1 MSDQHPHVLL
11 IEDNPGDAD
20 LVRLRL
26 VESRSD
32 VDVRCVDRLSAGL
45 SRLSEEQPAV
55 VLLDL
60 NLPDSHGA
68 DTFRKVLSK
77 APGVPVVVLS
87 GQDDE
92 ELALKA
98 VHQGVQDYLVKGNFD
113 GKQLS
118 RALRYAME
126 RQALI
131 TSLDMSR
138 RQQLQFKDQFLS
150 HVSHELRTPLTSI
163 YQFTTILLDGLA
175 GELNTEQRE
184 HLETMLR
191 SAKQLRGMI
200 SDLLEATR
208 AESGKI
214 SIEPRCLVTADVIQQ
229 AVSMMKA
236 SAQEKQIGLE
246 AAVDTRI
253 PMIYADPDR
262 ALQALLNLI
271 ENAIKF
277 TPFEGSVMVKACL
290 VEADPDFAYISVADT
305 GRGITPEARN
315 LIFERLYQDP
325 NSIDDSRKG
334 LGLGLYIT
342 RELIRLHGGRI
353 WVPNSIDDSRKG
365 LGLGLYITR
374 ELIRL
379 HGGRIWVE
387 SQLGHGTVFSFTL
400 PLFSMAKL
408 LKPVIAVEGRLRDS
422 ISLITVELSPLL
434 ASSAGNWDRDRHQ
447 CLQLLRSCVLP
458 DKDTVLPPFENSNG
472 GELFLVVASTDE
484 HGAKILEK
492 RIREQLEHSQELKT
506 GCVFQVATTELDLP
520 SQESGES
527 IEQNVQKVAGVITET
542 AMLKLQRT
550 GNSNGHAKNIG
561 NLAGQQ
567 TIEGRIL

>member
-1 MSDQHPHVLL
+1 MNNGHTNVLL
-11 IEDNPGDAD
+11 IEDNAGDAD

-26 VESRSD
+26 LEGGSQL
-32 VDVRCVDRLSAGL
+32 DVRCVDRLSTAL
-45 SRLSEEQPAV
+45 ASVANQPPAV

-60 NLPDSHGA
+60 TLPDSHGPE
-68 DTFRKVLSK
+68 TFRRLHDQ
-77 APGVPVVVLS
+77 APGIPVVILTAV
-87 GQDDE
+87 DDE
-92 ELALKA
+92 EMAA
-98 VHQGVQDYLVKGNFD
+98 STVQQGAQDYLLKGQVD
-113 GKQLS
+113 GKQLARS
-118 RALRYAME
+118 IRYAVE
-126 RQALI
+126 RQALL
-131 TSLDMSR
+131 TSLETSR
-138 RQQLQFKDQFLS
+138 RQQLQFKDEFLS
-150 HVSHELRTPLTSI
+150 HVSHEMRTPLTSI

-236 SAQEKQIGLE
+236 SAQEKRIGLE

-277 TPFEGSVMVKACL
+277 TPTEGSVMVKACL
-290 VEADPDFAYISVADT
+290 VEADHDFVYISVADT

-353 WVPNSIDDSRKG
+353 WV
-365 LGLGLYITR
+365 
-374 ELIRL
+374 
-379 HGGRIWVE
+379 E
-387 SQLGHGTVFSFTL
+387 SQLGHGTVVSFTL

-434 ASSAGNWDRDRHQ
+434 ASSSGNWDRDRHQ

-458 DKDTVLPPFENSNG
+458 DKDTVLP
-472 GELFLVVASTDE
+472 
-484 HGAKILEK
+484 
-492 RIREQLEHSQELKT
+492 
-506 GCVFQVATTELDLP
+506 
-520 SQESGES
+520 
-527 IEQNVQKVAGVITET
+527 
-542 AMLKLQRT
+542 
-550 GNSNGHAKNIG
+550 
-561 NLAGQQ
+561 
-567 TIEGRIL
+567 